1 MNAEA
6 EFLGVRFFV
15 SVYYSSVP
23 NRNFE
28 LTPSS
33 DIIIE
38 RFQSLT
44 CIFSI
49 FKGFVSL
56 EAEFLAAKFFRV
68 CVLRVCFFLMLAQNR
83 KLGLTPSSD
92 I

>member
-1 MNAEA
+1 MSAEA
-6 EFLGVRFFV
+6 EFLAVRFFV

-33 DIIIE
+33 DMIIE

-44 CIFSI
+44 CFFTIS
-49 FKGFVSL
+49 KGFGSS

-68 CVLRVCFFLMLAQNR
+68 CVLRVRFFLILAQNR